1 MDEAHVPTSWL
12 GGVDADV
19 YSQRR
24 DPLGT
29 LWRRIVNKYLCMLY
43 CMLYLVSIYTG
54 TLCPQN
60 VHLFIF

>member
-12 GGVDADV
+12 RGVDADV

-29 LWRRIVNKYLCMLY
+29 LWRRIVDTA
-43 CMLYLVSIYTG
+43 VS
-54 TLCPQN
+54 L
-60 VHLFIF
+60 HHEARH